1 MRILVKALHP
11 LFAGEVSGVDLRLPV
26 DRNVLLEIEAA
37 LDRCAVL
44 VFRGQP
50 LADEEQI
57 AFSRRF
63 GPLETSIGT
72 IRKNRKHRLRSELAD
87 ISNLDG
93 ENNIRAPGDAWR
105 MMLLA
110 NQLWHTDSSFKR
122 VPGKISLLSAR
133 EVPPA
138 GGETEF
144 ADLRAAYEALDEPM
158 REKIDGLVAEH
169 SIFHSRSLVGY
180 TDFSEEERATLPPV
194 PQALVRVHPGSD
206 RKTLYLAAHASH
218 IVGWPFEQGR
228 KLLEELTAFAT
239 QSQFV
244 HRHCWQ
250 VGDLVVWD
258 NRCTLHRARPYDD
271 ARYRRDFR
279 RITVEDSAPTLKQA
293 PIRADAPPSRR
304 MP

>member
-1 MRILVKALHP
+1 MTILVKALHP

-26 DRNVLLEIEAA
+26 DRNVLLEIEEA

-228 KLLEELTAFAT
+228 KLLEELTAFTT

-244 HRHCWQ
+244 HRHRWQ
-250 VGDLVVWD
+250 RECAGDLRNQTQYAAV
-258 NRCTLHRARPYDD
+258 RCHPLGRRPRHHRAGAKGHGGAHREQ
-271 ARYRRDFR
+271 
-279 RITVEDSAPTLKQA
+279 EDPQGGGVYA
-293 PIRADAPPSRR
+293 
-304 MP
+304 